1 MNGNK
6 MSLRVIMGPMFS
18 GKTSKVQEYVRKYTC
33 LGRPTLVL
41 TYAAD
46 TRYQADGVTAI
57 INHDQLSVPARAVTP
72 DGLESVLGLPE
83 YLSARLV
90 VLDEAQFFG
99 AQLERFIR
107 ISVDGYRKD
116 VVLVG
121 LDSDADRRPFSEFL
135 LIAAQA
141 DHVEKLQALCI
152 PCGDGT
158 LAPFT
163 RSLKER
169 ANRVVVGGS
178 ELYQPVCRQHFNA
191 SSPLSSSSS
200 SSSSSCDASA

>member
-1 MNGNK
+1 

-18 GKTSKVQEYVRKYTC
+18 GKTSKVQEYVRKYKC

-72 DGLESVLGLPE
+72 DGLDAVLQLPE
-83 YLSARLV
+83 FLSARLV

-99 AQLERFIR
+99 AQLERFVKIAT
-107 ISVDGYRKD
+107 DGYRKD

-121 LDSDADRRPFSEFL
+121 LDSDADRRPFTEFL

-141 DHVEKLQALCI
+141 DYVEKLQALCI

-169 ANRVVVGGS
+169 ANRVVVGGA
-178 ELYQPVCRQHFNA
+178 ELYQPVCRRHFNTA
-191 SSPLSSSSS
+191 TTTATATATTV
-200 SSSSSCDASA
+200 CD

>member
-1 MNGNK
+1 
-6 MSLRVIMGPMFS
+6 MSLRVVMGPMFS

-57 INHDQLSVPARAVTP
+57 INHDLLSVPARAVSP
-72 DGLESVLGLPE
+72 EGLEDILGTPE

-99 AQLERFIR
+99 AQLERFVK

-121 LDSDADRRPFSEFL
+121 LDSDADRKPFTEFL

-141 DHVEKLQALCI
+141 DHVEKLQALCV

-169 ANRVVVGGS
+169 VNRVVVGGA
-178 ELYQPVCRQHFNA
+178 ELYQPVCRRHFNTA
-191 SSPLSSSSS
+191 GTSSSSS
-200 SSSSSCDASA
+200 ATSYEASA